1 MPILSFLMVFV
12 RIFMVSFSEDFSV
25 LSISFVWYILKA
37 GLVTHLLENVSFKGR
52 VLFEGKKI

>member
-1 MPILSFLMVFV
+1 MPVLSFLMVFV

-52 VLFEGKKI
+52 VLF